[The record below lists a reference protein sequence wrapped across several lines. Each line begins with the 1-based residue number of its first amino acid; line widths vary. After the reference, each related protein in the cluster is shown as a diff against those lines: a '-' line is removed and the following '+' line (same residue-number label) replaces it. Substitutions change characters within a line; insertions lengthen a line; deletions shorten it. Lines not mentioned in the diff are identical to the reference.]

1 MWTPRLWL
9 LSTGERHASGST
21 PATSQAPARSGRSVR
36 MTELHLSDEVL
47 DAIASAVAAKL
58 TSGVSGSSSSRWM
71 TAAEAADY
79 LRCSTARVRRLTGS
93 GELPSH
99 RDGVRVLINGR
110 ARPLR
115 PQRRGVQRTLRSAAA
130 RTLPTRVSDSSEG
143 RVCIETSNLH
153 FIPRLL
159 VLWGPARGILSLQ
172 RSTCPHF
179 APRIRPQRP
188 ITTPSGGRP

>member
-1 MWTPRLWL
+1 
-9 LSTGERHASGST
+9 
-21 PATSQAPARSGRSVR
+21 

-99 RDGVRVLINGR
+99 RDGVRGLYHQDELDHFVVNGGESKGR
-110 ARPLR
+110 SEAQPPGLR
-115 PQRRGVQRTLRSAAA
+115 RSA
-130 RTLPTRVSDSSEG
+130 
-143 RVCIETSNLH
+143 
-153 FIPRLL
+153 
-159 VLWGPARGILSLQ
+159 
-172 RSTCPHF
+172 
-179 APRIRPQRP
+179 
-188 ITTPSGGRP
+188 